1 MEALFNQLKK
11 YHRFA
16 SNPKSRLKMIDEK
29 TIVSFIT
36 NMVKIIVIMAIFKR
50 HEGQAKKKVV
60 MPTFD
65 VMKGFW
71 GRKKSTSYL
80 S

>member
-1 MEALFNQLKK
+1 
-11 YHRFA
+11 
-16 SNPKSRLKMIDEK
+16 MIDEK

-36 NMVKIIVIMAIFKR
+36 NMVKMIVIMAIFKR

-80 S
+80 F